1 MNYYLYP
8 LRFLTPV
15 HFGDTSEGGNLETIS
30 STLGSDVLFGACC
43 HEISHDTS
51 LLESFISSVKTQ
63 QIVLSSLFPYCIDN
77 GEYQLY
83 VPSPIMQIDSKD
95 MPITSFEETKRVA
108 TEQKKIKKI
117 EYIRASQLQNFSQYI
132 ESDTS
137 QKPMPIFGTKQAMTQ
152 VNMRGE
158 KSRPY
163 YVGSYQFMSNTGLYI
178 IARFTDDT
186 SRELFEAI
194 LELLGLSGIGGK
206 RSSGYGKFEL
216 ADDPIQLESEG
227 IYKDDSALYALLHNN
242 QGNMMC
248 ISACVPTSDEVATLK
263 QGSYKLQKRGGFVG
277 SAGSMTQVKRNSYYV
292 VKEGSVCPKA
302 LVGQMLTITGDSLLH
317 PVYRNGMGLWIGVDY
332 E

>member
-15 HFGDTSEGGNLETIS
+15 HFGDTSEGGSLETIS
-30 STLGSDVLFGACC
+30 LTLGSDALFGACC
-43 HEISHDTS
+43 HEICHDTG
-51 LLESFISSVKTQ
+51 LLQSFIDSVKDQ
-63 QIVLSSLFPYCIDN
+63 HIVLSSLFPYCIDN

-83 VPSPIMQIDSKD
+83 VPTPIMQIDSKEL
-95 MPITSFEETKRVA
+95 PITSFAETKRVA

-117 EYIRASQLQNFSQYI
+117 EYIRVLQLQNFSQYI
-132 ESDTS
+132 EADIS
-137 QKPMPIFGTKQAMTQ
+137 QKYMPTFGAKQTSAQ

-158 KSRPY
+158 MSRPY
-163 YVGSYQFMSNTGLYI
+163 YVGNY
-178 IARFTDDT
+178 
-186 SRELFEAI
+186 
-194 LELLGLSGIGGK
+194 
-206 RSSGYGKFEL
+206 EL
-216 ADDPIQLESEG
+216 ADNPIKLEVQG
-227 IYKDDSALYALLHNN
+227 IFEDISALYALIHNK

-277 SAGSMTQVKRNSYYV
+277 SAGSTTQVKRNSYYV

-302 LVGQMLTITGDSLLH
+302 LVGQMLTITGDTLPH

>member
-1 MNYYLYP
+1 MNYYIYP
-8 LRFLTPV
+8 LRFLAPV

-43 HEISHDTS
+43 HEISHNTG
-51 LLESFISSVKTQ
+51 LLQSFIDSVKEQ
-63 QIVLSSLFPYCIDN
+63 HIVLSSLFPYCIDN

-83 VPSPIMQIDSKD
+83 VPTPIMQIDSKEL
-95 MPITSFEETKRVA
+95 PITSFAEIKRVA

-137 QKPMPIFGTKQAMTQ
+137 QKHMPIFGAKQAMTQ

-206 RSSGYGKFEL
+206 RSGGYGKFEL

-227 IYKDDSALYALLHNN
+227 IYKDDSALYELLHNN
-242 QGNMMC
+242 QGKMMC
-248 ISACVPTSDEVATLK
+248 ISACVPTRDEVVTLK

-302 LVGQMLTITGDSLLH
+302 LVGQMLTITGDSLPH

>member
-15 HFGDTSEGGNLETIS
+15 HFGDTSEGGSLETIS
-30 STLGSDVLFGACC
+30 LTLGSDALFGACC
-43 HEISHDTS
+43 HEICHDTG
-51 LLESFISSVKTQ
+51 LLQSFIDSVKEQ
-63 QIVLSSLFPYCIDN
+63 HIALSSLFPYCIDD

-83 VPSPIMQIDSKD
+83 VPSPIMQIDSKE
-95 MPITSFEETKRVA
+95 MPITSFAETKRVA

-132 ESDTS
+132 EADIS
-137 QKPMPIFGTKQAMTQ
+137 QKYMPTFGAKQTSAQ

-158 KSRPY
+158 MSRPY
-163 YVGSYQFMSNTGLYI
+163 YVGNYQFMSHTGLYF
-178 IARFTDDT
+178 IAGFNDDA
-186 SRELFEAI
+186 SRELFEGI
-194 LELLGLSGIGGK
+194 FEVLGLSGIGGK
-206 RSSGYGKFEL
+206 RSGGYGKFEL

-227 IYKDDSALYALLHNN
+227 IYKDDSALYALLHNKH
-242 QGNMMC
+242 GKMMC
-248 ISACVPTSDEVATLK
+248 ISTCVPTSEEVATLK

-277 SAGSMTQVKRNSYYV
+277 AAGTTTQVKRNSYYV

-302 LVGQMLTITGDSLLH
+302 LVGQMLTITGDSLPH

>member
-1 MNYYLYP
+1 MNYYIYP

-43 HEISHDTS
+43 HEISHNTG
-51 LLESFISSVKTQ
+51 LLQSFIDSVKEQ
-63 QIVLSSLFPYCIDN
+63 HIVLSSLFPYCIDN

-83 VPSPIMQIDSKD
+83 VPTPIMQIDSKEL
-95 MPITSFEETKRVA
+95 PITSFAEIKRVA

-137 QKPMPIFGTKQAMTQ
+137 QKHMPILGAKQAMTQ

-163 YVGSYQFMSNTGLYI
+163 YVGSYQFISNTGLYI

-206 RSSGYGKFEL
+206 RSGGYGKFEL

-227 IYKDDSALYALLHNN
+227 IYKDDSALYALIHNK

-277 SAGSMTQVKRNSYYV
+277 SAGSTTQVKRNSYYV

-302 LVGQMLTITGDSLLH
+302 LVGQMLTITGDTLPH

>member
-137 QKPMPIFGTKQAMTQ
+137 QKHMPIFGTKQAMTQ

-194 LELLGLSGIGGK
+194 LELLGLSG
-206 RSSGYGKFEL
+206 YGKFEL

-227 IYKDDSALYALLHNN
+227 IYKDDSALYVLLHNN

-277 SAGSMTQVKRNSYYV
+277 SAGSTTQVKRNSYYV

-302 LVGQMLTITGDSLLH
+302 LVGQMLTITGDSLPH
-317 PVYRNGMGLWIGVDY
+317 PVYRNGMGLWIGVDL
-332 E
+332 

>member
-1 MNYYLYP
+1 MNYYIYP

-43 HEISHDTS
+43 HEISHNTG
-51 LLESFISSVKTQ
+51 LLQSFIDSVKEQ
-63 QIVLSSLFPYCIDN
+63 HIVLSSLFPYCIDN

-83 VPSPIMQIDSKD
+83 VPTPIMQIDSKEL
-95 MPITSFEETKRVA
+95 PITSFAEIKRVA

-132 ESDTS
+132 ESDIS
-137 QKPMPIFGTKQAMTQ
+137 QKHMPIFGAKQAMTQ

-163 YVGSYQFMSNTGLYI
+163 YVGSYQFISNTGLYI

-186 SRELFEAI
+186 GHELFEAI

-206 RSSGYGKFEL
+206 RSGGYGKFEL

-227 IYKDDSALYALLHNN
+227 IYKDDSALYALIHNK

-277 SAGSMTQVKRNSYYV
+277 SAGSTTQVKRNSYYV

-302 LVGQMLTITGDSLLH
+302 LVGQMLTITGDSLPH
-317 PVYRNGMGLWIGVDY
+317 AVYRNGMGLWIGVDY

>member
-15 HFGDTSEGGNLETIS
+15 HFGDTSEGGNLEIIS

-43 HEISHDTS
+43 HEISHNTG
-51 LLESFISSVKTQ
+51 LLQSFIDSVKEQ
-63 QIVLSSLFPYCIDN
+63 HIVLSSLFPYCIDN

-83 VPSPIMQIDSKD
+83 VPTPIIQIDSKEL
-95 MPITSFEETKRVA
+95 PITSFAETKRVA

-137 QKPMPIFGTKQAMTQ
+137 QKHMPIFGAKQAMTQ

-178 IARFTDDT
+178 IAGFIDDD

-194 LELLGLSGIGGK
+194 FELLGLSGIGGK
-206 RSSGYGKFEL
+206 RSGGYGKFEL
-216 ADDPIQLESEG
+216 ADDSIQLESEG
-227 IYKDDSALYALLHNN
+227 IYKDDSALYALLHNKH
-242 QGNMMC
+242 GKMMC
-248 ISACVPTSDEVATLK
+248 ISTCVPTSEEVATLK

-277 SAGSMTQVKRNSYYV
+277 STGSEIQVKRNSYYV
-292 VKEGSVCPKA
+292 IKEGSVCPKA
-302 LVGQMLTITGDSLLH
+302 LVGQMLTITGDSLPH

>member
-15 HFGDTSEGGNLETIS
+15 HFGDTSEGGSLETIS
-30 STLGSDVLFGACC
+30 LTLGSDALFGACC
-43 HEISHDTS
+43 HEISHDKS
-51 LLESFISSVKTQ
+51 LLQSFIDSVKEQ
-63 QIVLSSLFPYCIDN
+63 HIVLSSLFPYCIDN

-83 VPSPIMQIDSKD
+83 IPSPIMQIDSKEI
-95 MPITSFEETKRVA
+95 PITSFEETKRVA

-117 EYIRASQLQNFSQYI
+117 EYIRTSQLQNYKQYI
-132 ESDTS
+132 QSDVS
-137 QKPMPIFGTKQAMTQ
+137 QKHMPIFGAKQASTH
-152 VNMRGE
+152 VNLRGD

-163 YVGSYQFMSNTGLYI
+163 YVGNYQFLTHAGLYI
-178 IARFTDDT
+178 IAGFSDDS
-186 SRELFEAI
+186 SRDLFEAI

-206 RSSGYGKFEL
+206 RSGGYGKFEL
-216 ADDPIQLESEG
+216 ADDPIELESEG
-227 IYKDDSALYALLHNN
+227 VYEDDSALYALLHNKH
-242 QGNMMC
+242 GKMMC

-277 SAGSMTQVKRNSYYV
+277 STGSETQVKRNSYHV
-292 VKEGSVCPKA
+292 VKEGSICPKA
-302 LVGQMLTITGDSLLH
+302 LVGQILTITGDSLPH

>member
-15 HFGDTSEGGNLETIS
+15 HFGDTSEGGSLETIS
-30 STLGSDVLFGACC
+30 LTLGSDALFGACC
-43 HEISHDTS
+43 HEISHDTG
-51 LLESFISSVKTQ
+51 LLQSFVDSVKEQ
-63 QIVLSSLFPYCIDN
+63 HIVLSSLFPYCIDN

-83 VPSPIMQIDSKD
+83 VPTPIMQIDSKEL
-95 MPITSFEETKRVA
+95 PITSFAETKRVA

-132 ESDTS
+132 EADIS
-137 QKPMPIFGTKQAMTQ
+137 QKYMPTFGAKQTSAQ

-158 KSRPY
+158 MSRPY
-163 YVGSYQFMSNTGLYI
+163 YVGNYQFMSHTGLYF
-178 IARFTDDT
+178 IAGFNDDA
-186 SRELFEAI
+186 SRELFEGI
-194 LELLGLSGIGGK
+194 FEVLGLSGIGGK
-206 RSSGYGKFEL
+206 RSGGYGKFEL
-216 ADDPIQLESEG
+216 ADNPIKLEVQD
-227 IYKDDSALYALLHNN
+227 IYKDISALYALIHNK

-277 SAGSMTQVKRNSYYV
+277 AAGTTTQVKRNSYYV

-302 LVGQMLTITGDSLLH
+302 LVGQMLTITGDSLPH

>member
-15 HFGDTSEGGNLETIS
+15 HFGDTSEGGSLETIS
-30 STLGSDVLFGACC
+30 LTLGSDALFGACC
-43 HEISHDTS
+43 HEISHDTG
-51 LLESFISSVKTQ
+51 LLQSFIDSVKEQ
-63 QIVLSSLFPYCIDN
+63 HIVLSSLFPYCIDN

-83 VPSPIMQIDSKD
+83 VPSPIMQIDSKEL
-95 MPITSFEETKRVA
+95 PITTFEKTKRIA

-117 EYIRASQLQNFSQYI
+117 DYIRALQLQNFSQYI
-132 ESDTS
+132 EADTS
-137 QKPMPIFGTKQAMTQ
+137 QKHMPSFGAKQTSAQ

-158 KSRPY
+158 KSLPY
-163 YVGSYQFMSNTGLYI
+163 YVGNYQFMSHTGLYL
-178 IARFTDDT
+178 IAGFNSAT
-186 SRELFEAI
+186 SRELFEGI
-194 LELLGLSGIGGK
+194 LEVLGLSGIGGK
-206 RSSGYGKFEL
+206 RSGGYGKFEL
-216 ADDPIQLESEG
+216 ADAPIELEAKG
-227 IYKDDSALYALLHNN
+227 MYTDISALYELIHNKK
-242 QGNMMC
+242 GNMMC
-248 ISACVPTSDEVATLK
+248 ISACVPTSDEVAILK

-302 LVGQMLTITGDSLLH
+302 LVGQMLTITGASLPH

>member
-15 HFGDTSEGGNLETIS
+15 HFGDTSEGGSLETIS
-30 STLGSDVLFGACC
+30 LTLGSDTLFGACC
-43 HEISHDTS
+43 HEISHDTE
-51 LLESFISSVKTQ
+51 LLQTFIDSVKEQ
-63 QIVLSSLFPYCIDN
+63 HIVLSSLFPYCIDDV
-77 GEYQLY
+77 EYQLY
-83 VPSPIMQIDSKD
+83 VPSPIMQIDSKE

-132 ESDTS
+132 EADSS
-137 QKPMPIFGTKQAMTQ
+137 QKHMPIFGTKQAVTQ

-163 YVGSYQFMSNTGLYI
+163 YVGNYQFMSHTGLYI
-178 IARFTDDT
+178 IAGFSDDS
-186 SRELFEAI
+186 SRDLFESI

-206 RSSGYGKFEL
+206 RSGGYGKFEL
-216 ADDPIQLESEG
+216 ADDPIKLESEG
-227 IYKDDSALYALLHNN
+227 VYEDDSALYAKH
-242 QGNMMC
+242 GKMMC

-277 SAGSMTQVKRNSYYV
+277 SAGSTTQVKRNSYYV

-302 LVGQMLTITGDSLLH
+302 LEGQMLAITGDSLPH
-317 PVYRNGMGLWIGVDY
+317 PIYRNGMGLWIGVDY

>member
-137 QKPMPIFGTKQAMTQ
+137 QKHMPIFGTKQAMTQ

-206 RSSGYGKFEL
+206 RSGGYGKFEL

-227 IYKDDSALYALLHNN
+227 IYKDDSALYVLLHNN

-277 SAGSMTQVKRNSYYV
+277 SAGSTS
-292 VKEGSVCPKA
+292 E
-302 LVGQMLTITGDSLLH
+302 T
-317 PVYRNGMGLWIGVDY
+317 
-332 E
+332 

>member
-137 QKPMPIFGTKQAMTQ
+137 QKHMPIFGTKQAMTQ

-194 LELLGLSGIGGK
+194 LELLG
-206 RSSGYGKFEL
+206 
-216 ADDPIQLESEG
+216 P
-227 IYKDDSALYALLHNN
+227 LYVLLHNN

-277 SAGSMTQVKRNSYYV
+277 SAGSTTQVKRNSYYV

-302 LVGQMLTITGDSLLH
+302 LVGQMLTITGDSLPH
-317 PVYRNGMGLWIGVDY
+317 PVYRNGMGLWIGVDL
-332 E
+332 

>member
-1 MNYYLYP
+1 MNYYIYP

-43 HEISHDTS
+43 HEISHNTG
-51 LLESFISSVKTQ
+51 LLQSFIDSVKEQ
-63 QIVLSSLFPYCIDN
+63 HIVLSSLFPYCIDN

-83 VPSPIMQIDSKD
+83 VPTPIMQIDSTEL
-95 MPITSFEETKRVA
+95 PITSFAETKRVA

-137 QKPMPIFGTKQAMTQ
+137 QKHMPIFGAKQAMTQ

-178 IARFTDDT
+178 IAGFIDDD
-186 SRELFEAI
+186 SRELFEVI

-206 RSSGYGKFEL
+206 RSGGYGKFEL
-216 ADDPIQLESEG
+216 ADDSIQLESEG
-227 IYKDDSALYALLHNN
+227 IYKDDSALYELLHNN

-302 LVGQMLTITGDSLLH
+302 LVGQMLTITRNTLPH

>member
-1 MNYYLYP
+1 MNYYIYP

-43 HEISHDTS
+43 HEISHNTG
-51 LLESFISSVKTQ
+51 LLQSFIDSVKEQ
-63 QIVLSSLFPYCIDN
+63 HIVLSSLFPYCIDN

-83 VPSPIMQIDSKD
+83 VPTPIMQIDSKEL
-95 MPITSFEETKRVA
+95 PITSFAEIKRVA
-108 TEQKKIKKI
+108 TEQKKIKN
-117 EYIRASQLQNFSQYI
+117 IRASQLQNFSQYI
-132 ESDTS
+132 ESDIS
-137 QKPMPIFGTKQAMTQ
+137 QKHMPIFGAKQAMTQ

-163 YVGSYQFMSNTGLYI
+163 YVGSYQFISNTGLYI

-206 RSSGYGKFEL
+206 RSGGYGKFEL

-227 IYKDDSALYALLHNN
+227 IYKDDSALYALIHNK

-277 SAGSMTQVKRNSYYV
+277 SAGSTTQVKRNSYYV

-302 LVGQMLTITGDSLLH
+302 LVGQMLTITGDSLPH
-317 PVYRNGMGLWIGVDY
+317 AVYRNGMGLWIGVDY

>member
-1 MNYYLYP
+1 MNYYIYP

-43 HEISHDTS
+43 HEISHNTG
-51 LLESFISSVKTQ
+51 LLQSFIDSVKEQ
-63 QIVLSSLFPYCIDN
+63 HIVLSSLFPYCIDN

-83 VPSPIMQIDSKD
+83 VPTPIMQIDSKEL
-95 MPITSFEETKRVA
+95 PITSFAEIKRVA

-137 QKPMPIFGTKQAMTQ
+137 QKHMPIFGAKQAMTQ

-163 YVGSYQFMSNTGLYI
+163 YVGSYQFISNTGLYI

-206 RSSGYGKFEL
+206 RSGGYGKFEL

-227 IYKDDSALYALLHNN
+227 IYKDDSALYALIHNK

-277 SAGSMTQVKRNSYYV
+277 SAGSTTQVKRNSYYV

-302 LVGQMLTITGDSLLH
+302 LVGQMLTITGDTLPH

>member
-15 HFGDTSEGGNLETIS
+15 HFGDTSEGGSLETIS
-30 STLGSDVLFGACC
+30 LTLGSDALFGACC
-43 HEISHDTS
+43 HEISHDAD
-51 LLESFISSVKTQ
+51 LLQSFIDFVKEQ
-63 QIVLSSLFPYCIDN
+63 HIVLSSLFPYCIDN
-77 GEYQLY
+77 DEYQLY

-117 EYIRASQLQNFSQYI
+117 EYIRALQLQNFSRYI

-137 QKPMPIFGTKQAMTQ
+137 QKHMPTFGAKQTSAQ

-158 KSRPY
+158 MSRPY
-163 YVGSYQFMSNTGLYI
+163 YVGNYQFMSHTGLYF
-178 IARFTDDT
+178 IAGFNDDA
-186 SRELFEAI
+186 SRELFEGI
-194 LELLGLSGIGGK
+194 FEVLGLSGIGGK
-206 RSSGYGKFEL
+206 RSGGYGKFEL
-216 ADDPIQLESEG
+216 ADNPIKLETQG
-227 IYKDDSALYALLHNN
+227 IYEDISALYMLIHNK

-302 LVGQMLTITGDSLLH
+302 LAGQMLTITGDSLPY

>member
-1 MNYYLYP
+1 M
-8 LRFLTPV
+8 
-15 HFGDTSEGGNLETIS
+15 HFGDTSEGGNLEIIS

-43 HEISHDTS
+43 HEISHNTG
-51 LLESFISSVKTQ
+51 LLQSFIDSVKEQ
-63 QIVLSSLFPYCIDN
+63 HIVLSSLFPYCIDN

-83 VPSPIMQIDSKD
+83 VPTPIIQIDSKEL
-95 MPITSFEETKRVA
+95 PITSFAETKRVA

-137 QKPMPIFGTKQAMTQ
+137 QKHMPIFGAKQAMTQ

-178 IARFTDDT
+178 IAGFIDDD

-194 LELLGLSGIGGK
+194 FELLGLSGIGGK
-206 RSSGYGKFEL
+206 RSGGYGKFEL
-216 ADDPIQLESEG
+216 ADDSIQLESEG
-227 IYKDDSALYALLHNN
+227 IYKDDSALYALLHNKH
-242 QGNMMC
+242 GKMMC
-248 ISACVPTSDEVATLK
+248 ISTCVPTSEEVATLK

-277 SAGSMTQVKRNSYYV
+277 STGSEIQVKRNSYYV
-292 VKEGSVCPKA
+292 IKEGSVCPKA
-302 LVGQMLTITGDSLLH
+302 LVGQMLTITGDSLPH